1 MKGHTPRPYY
11 RLLNE
16 IKEVE
21 ILSDFC
27 FLLVLALRHHS
38 LSVSVKYIVEVP
50 LSFDLLIFELGGLKR
65 VLELSQAVIQLPT
78 IIGLGF
84 RCP

>member
-11 RLLNE
+11 ILLNE

-27 FLLVLALRHHS
+27 FLLVLAPRHHS
-38 LSVSVKYIVEVP
+38 LSVSVKYILEVP